1 MVFESGPMGGGR
13 YIYKLDL
20 SSKELTKLTERVS
33 EMPDWSPDGT
43 KIVYVS
49 GGIWV
54 MNSDGS
60 NKSNIKPLPFID

>member
-1 MVFESGPMGGGR
+1 MFESGPMDGSR
-13 YIYKLDL
+13 DIWKLDL
-20 SSKELTKLTERVS
+20 SSYELTKLTNQWS
-33 EMPDWSPDGT
+33 IMPDWSPDGT

-60 NKSNIKPLPFID
+60 NKTNIKPLPFID